1 MQKVIR
7 LSKILSHS
15 GVCSRREAETLIKKG
30 DVRINNEVFKEFSI
44 DMELIKS
51 ISVKGK
57 QLTKSDTRV
66 WCFYKPKG
74 YVSSNKE
81 QFNQKSL
88 FRLIPKNLPRVIS
101 VGRLDIN
108 SEGLMI
114 LTNNPSFSNF
124 LERPENEI
132 SRIYEVKV
140 YGKFSDDLI
149 SRAKK
154 LKIDNIYY
162 KSIFIKKLFSKNL
175 FHKLSIELTEG
186 KNREIRKVME
196 FFSLKVLKLKRINYG
211 PFKLNTLKKSQIN
224 EIEKKDL
231 NVICEKLG
239 FKNENYFW

>member
-1 MQKVIR
+1 MQKLIR

-15 GVCSRREAETLIKKG
+15 GVCSRREAETLVKKG
-30 DVRINNEVFKEFSI
+30 DVRINNKIFREFFI
-44 DMELIKS
+44 DIELIES

-57 QLTKSDTRV
+57 QLTKLDTRV

-81 QFNQKSL
+81 QLNQKSL
-88 FRLIPKNLPRVIS
+88 FRLIPKSLPRVIS

-114 LTNNPSFSNF
+114 LTNNPSLSNF

-132 SRIYEVKV
+132 SRIYEVNV

-149 SRAKK
+149 FRAKN

-162 KSIFIKKLFSKNL
+162 KSISINKLFSKNL
-175 FHKLSIELTEG
+175 FHKLSVELKEG
-186 KNREIRKVME
+186 KNREIRKVMD

-211 PFKLNTLKKSQIN
+211 PFKLNILKKGQLN
-224 EIEKKDL
+224 EIDKRDL
-231 NVICEKLG
+231 KIICEKLG